1 MAFTHF
7 IRHAMPP
14 AAALLLA
21 ACSTVEPRISPNAPP
36 LTQAA
41 QELKFARKTILPAE
55 QRAGFYLD
63 AAAVTSAELAHDSP
77 DQNARAIYNAAA
89 AELTDLLRHHDGGQL
104 WNHPLTLAANG
115 KTYRLTFPSGGGK
128 GAWKPGYFTDFKLA
142 AGIKRKHLR
151 RSVTEP
157 GVGGTLVG
165 FRKTPGLAPDRRAPF
180 EPRPGFVAPVT
191 ATLDFQGNN
200 AALTLNDPAERSTTR
215 IRGTAEPLAADFTA
229 PIAAHPVRS
238 ELWNGL
244 MGLIE
249 GEKYLGPTGL
259 FMLHPYD
266 RDRIPV
272 VLIHGLA
279 STPQMWGN
287 VINEVEADPQLRGRF
302 QFWIFRYPTGVPVSY
317 SALRLREELAR
328 VEKLHGLP
336 RGTVIIGHSMGGL
349 LARMQA
355 VESDRVIWDRTF
367 GRKTEK
373 LYARLAA
380 DHLVKRALIFPANPQ
395 VKRLV
400 FICTPHRGSEMAL
413 GSIGAL
419 AIRLITIPA
428 TLATT
433 LQESLGDALQTVAG
447 KRQIPTSINSL
458 SPKSPTLLA
467 MNSLPIRAPY
477 HTIIGDRG
485 KRNSPLSSDGVV
497 PYRSSHLD
505 GAESELI
512 VPGPHGAYEV
522 KETITEL
529 VRILHQHVEKTA
541 SPKRPHPP
549 KIKP

>member
-1 MAFTHF
+1 MASIHHL
-7 IRHAMPP
+7 RHT
-14 AAALLLA
+14 LLLVAPALFFA
-21 ACSTVEPRISPNAPP
+21 ACSTTEPSISAKAPP
-36 LTQAA
+36 LAQAA
-41 QELKFARKTILPAE
+41 LELKLARKITLPAE
-55 QRAGFYLD
+55 QRAGYFLD
-63 AAAVTSAELAHDSP
+63 AAALASANFAEP
-77 DQNARAIYNAAA
+77 RAQEIYNTAA
-89 AELTDLLRHHDGGQL
+89 AELTDLLREQNDGQL
-104 WNHPLTLAANG
+104 WNRPLALAANG
-115 KTYRLTFPSGGGK
+115 KAYRLTFHA
-128 GAWKPGYFTDFKLA
+128 GAEQGVWQPGYFTDFKPA

-191 ATLDFQGNN
+191 ATLDFHGSDV
-200 AALTLNDPAERSTTR
+200 ALTLNDPAESSTAR
-215 IRGTAEPLAADFTA
+215 VRGTSQPLAADFTA

-317 SALRLREELAR
+317 SALRLREELTR

-336 RGTVIIGHSMGGL
+336 RGVVIIGHSMGGL

-355 VESDRVIWDRTF
+355 VESGRVIWDRTF
-367 GRKTEK
+367 GRRADRLSAK
-373 LYARLAA
+373 LPA
-380 DHLVKRALIFPANPQ
+380 DHLVKRALIFPANPR

-467 MNSLPIRAPY
+467 LDTLPIRASF
-477 HTIIGDRG
+477 HTLIGDRG

-522 KETITEL
+522 RETIVEL
-529 VRILHQHVEKTA
+529 VRILHQHVEKSA
-541 SPKRPHPP
+541 PAKRLPSS
-549 KIKP
+549 KTKL

>member
-1 MAFTHF
+1 MSCTSPIRYAFLVV
-7 IRHAMPP
+7 AP
-14 AAALLLA
+14 ALLFA
-21 ACSTVEPRISPNAPP
+21 ACRTTEPRISEKAPP
-36 LTQAA
+36 LVQAA
-41 QELKFARKTILPAE
+41 QELKYGRKITLPAE
-55 QRAGFYLD
+55 DRAGLYLD
-63 AAAVTSAELAHDSP
+63 AAALASAEFADAAAEP
-77 DQNARAIYNAAA
+77 KARTLYNTAA
-89 AELTDLLRHHDGGQL
+89 AELTDLLRHHDDGQL

-115 KTYRLTFPSGGGK
+115 KTYRLTFQPGTEK
-128 GAWKPGYFTDFKLA
+128 GAWKPDYFTDFKPA
-142 AGIKRKHLR
+142 ADIKRKHLR
-151 RSVTEP
+151 RDVTEP

-165 FRKTPGLAPDRRAPF
+165 FRKTPGRAPF
-180 EPRPGFVAPVT
+180 EPRAGFVAPVT

-200 AALTLNDPAERSTTR
+200 AALTLNDPAKRRTTR
-215 IRGTAEPLAADFTA
+215 IRGATEPLAADFTA
-229 PIAAHPVRS
+229 PIAARPVRS
-238 ELWNGL
+238 ELWSGL

-266 RDRIPV
+266 PDRIPV
-272 VLIHGLA
+272 LLVHGLA

-317 SALRLREELAR
+317 SALRCREELAR
-328 VEKLHGLP
+328 VAKRNGLP
-336 RGTVIIGHSMGGL
+336 RGVIIVGHSMGGL

-367 GRKTEK
+367 GGKADR
-373 LYARLAA
+373 LYAKLPA
-380 DHLVKRALIFPANPQ
+380 DHLVKRALIFHSNPE

-428 TLATT
+428 SLATT
-433 LQESLGDALQTVAG
+433 LQESLGDVLQTVGG

-458 SPKSPTLLA
+458 SPKSTTLLA
-467 MNSLPIRAPY
+467 MNTLPIRAPY
-477 HTIIGDRG
+477 HSIIGDCG
-485 KRNSPLSSDGVV
+485 KGNSPLSSDGVV

-505 GAESELI
+505 GAQSELI

-522 KETITEL
+522 KETIAEL

-541 SPKRPHPP
+541 PSKRPRSPKT
-549 KIKP
+549 KP